1 MVGAKNS
8 NGARFRLLK
17 ALKKFALTSRNA
29 PSPRKRGMPVR
40 FAKLKS
46 TAKYLGPRNELRPM
60 PGGNTPPG
68 LLGSKKANPP
78 PGKFPPGLMNASL
91 SVSSSAPP
99 KYLVGREGQTKLF
112 EFAERTHCPVCGVHG
127 KPVCA
132 VSMPSICQPPSTLP
146 TKSWRLRNSG
156 RSHKPETFRLCL
168 TSKSDG
174 PRSCRKSWGNVWFV
188 SAPGPSL
195 ESVSMLLAQR

>member
-1 MVGAKNS
+1 MVGEKNS

-29 PSPRKRGMPVR
+29 PSPRKRGRPVR
-40 FAKLKS
+40 FPRLKS

-60 PGGNTPPG
+60 PGGSKPFG
-68 LLGSKKANPP
+68 LFGSKKANPP

-99 KYLVGREGQTKLF
+99 KYLVGRDGQTKLF

-127 KPVCA
+127 NPLCA
-132 VSMPSICQPPSTLP
+132 VRMPSSCQPPSILP
-146 TKSWRLRNSG
+146 TTSLRLRN
-156 RSHKPETFRLCL
+156 
-168 TSKSDG
+168 
-174 PRSCRKSWGNVWFV
+174 
-188 SAPGPSL
+188 
-195 ESVSMLLAQR
+195 